1 MRSQIV
7 LLAAALALGACG
19 GGGDATTELDLVADD
34 IAFDTSSLSAPSG
47 TITITFEN
55 EDEGITHN
63 LQVTGDGVDASTEI
77 VEGPVE
83 QTLTFEAGPGTYDY
97 VCVVH
102 PNEMTGTLEV
112 S

>member
-1 MRSQIV
+1 MRWRMLFV
-7 LLAAALALGACG
+7 AGAFTLAACG
-19 GGGDATTELDLVADD
+19 GGGDATTELTLVGDD
-34 IAFDTSSLSAPSG
+34 IAFDTSTLSAPAG
-47 TITITFEN
+47 TITITFQN

-63 LQVTGDGVDASTEI
+63 LEVTGDGVDASTEI
-77 VEGPVE
+77 AEGPVE